1 MNSDNIIIKILLID
15 DENGFYDSLKN
26 KAAAKNINLVY
37 KKSLQEGLEALRVDK
52 SIRGVILDGRGFIE
66 ANQTKGSESTNFVY
80 TAIKEISLLEQKQN
94 QYYAKVV
101 LTAWMDQLKEGLFG
115 QVELFDKKTIS
126 YNPDELDRLFSQ
138 LRKSVEGSED
148 LKILNTFKDVFQV
161 IGDPYLDESQEIKL
175 VHILKGLD
183 TSKGE
188 FNYNEVRIFLETI
201 WKRLNDK
208 DLQLLPD
215 NLFLNDGRP
224 NLQYILDFLKGR
236 EVFRWIDYETRKKK
250 VFHQRLLTERIPAHI
265 NDCME
270 FVKEICSAIS
280 HDYKPHYNHYSYQA
294 CVYAL
299 LEIIL
304 WLKEYID
311 KNRIQD

>member
-1 MNSDNIIIKILLID
+1 MNSNTIVIKILLID

-101 LTAWMDQLKEGLFG
+101 LTAWMDQLKEGLSG

-126 YNPDELDRLFSQ
+126 YNPNELDRLFSQ

-148 LKILNTFKDVFQV
+148 LKILNTFRDVFQV

-175 VHILKGLD
+175 INILKGLD
-183 TSKGE
+183 PSKCDYN
-188 FNYNEVRIFLETI
+188 FNEVRIFLEII
-201 WKRLNDK
+201 WMRLNK
-208 DLQLLPD
+208 ADLNLIPD
-215 NLFLNDGRP
+215 GLFHSYGP
-224 NLQYILDFLKGR
+224 NMYQIVRFLKGLDIADSNGNILHAR
-236 EVFRWIDYETRKKK
+236 SK
-250 VFHQRLLTERIPAHI
+250 ERIPAHVM
-265 NDCME
+265 DCME
-270 FVKEICSAIS
+270 FIKEIGSAIS
-280 HDYKPHYNHYSYQA
+280 HNYQYHYNHYSYQA
-294 CVYAL
+294 SVYAL

-311 KNRIQD
+311 QNRIQD